1 MTFSGKFY
9 LKDLLKHTSV
19 LATFNID
26 IKYLTILLYR
36 MANTF
41 KLGYEKTNNYFE
53 YFMILVAVLLLISS
67 RPFKIH
73 GIPLITITSMLLTKF
88 LSFKIYFLLE
98 PVPCAPLVY
107 QLTLKKC
114 DRSKNIVA

>member
-1 MTFSGKFY
+1 MT
-9 LKDLLKHTSV
+9 
-19 LATFNID
+19 
-26 IKYLTILLYR
+26 
-36 MANTF
+36 NTF

-88 LSFKIYFLLE
+88 LSFKSYFLLE

-114 DRSKNIVA
+114 DPSKNIVA